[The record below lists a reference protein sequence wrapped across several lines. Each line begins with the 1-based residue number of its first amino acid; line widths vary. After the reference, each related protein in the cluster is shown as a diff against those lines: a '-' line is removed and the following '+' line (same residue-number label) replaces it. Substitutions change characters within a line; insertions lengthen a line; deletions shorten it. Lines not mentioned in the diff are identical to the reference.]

1 MRDDERRFE
10 LSPGEEEE
18 EEEGAGNFAG
28 IVVEVQLITGNILKS
43 PLRCFGAAVVAAFTV
58 QLSRYHISHAQGRA
72 QHQEPDIAP
81 PNKPH
86 LPRGQVVMSHL
97 QDGPQWER
105 TISDMWDR
113 AKADFG
119 LQEEEERVT

>member
-43 PLRCFGAAVVAAFTV
+43 PLRCFGAAVVAFLVAGGESAPAPKV
-58 QLSRYHISHAQGRA
+58 LASLAVVGIIS
-72 QHQEPDIAP
+72 
-81 PNKPH
+81 
-86 LPRGQVVMSHL
+86 V
-97 QDGPQWER
+97 
-105 TISDMWDR
+105 
-113 AKADFG
+113 
-119 LQEEEERVT
+119 